1 MITIKPGSHVQTLL
15 SILSFVGEFPMRS
28 LHLLGSARSYKDLVY
43 KLTRPQEFRFPD
55 KGERFT
61 CKLLTVSGRGKNK
74 TIRLHRSALPLLKFW
89 DEDAYDNYLYEFN
102 DHAFSGNPRHVNR
115 NHLMAETAAMC
126 MRAGIEA
133 NPLYTPEIMDE
144 DIRQLNPDEPCFFF
158 GRDLKRLDDYELNK
172 IRFTRLAGTIVYS
185 GGLYYTYNYREEIL
199 KWMGDGE
206 QKIKFYLQSVFYG
219 LRDLDYRLDEAAVLF
234 GANYDLALDILQE
247 MAEKKFLEHGIFK
260 TYSDVMFVPMDS
272 FGIRLLRLITTPNW
286 QEEILDALFYENER
300 SYGKGIFAYDA
311 IRNEKYYLSFLDSN
325 ILRLFRFHKAALERE
340 GTFVV
345 ACHQEQLPFL
355 QTYFGDSA
363 KFAVVNTEK
372 LESILNIEKRDLILE
387 G

>member
-1 MITIKPGSHVQTLL
+1 MPLRTI
-15 SILSFVGEFPMRS
+15 
-28 LHLLGSARSYKDLVY
+28 DL
-43 KLTRPQEFRFPD
+43 
-55 KGERFT
+55 
-61 CKLLTVSGRGKNK
+61 C
-74 TIRLHRSALPLLKFW
+74 
-89 DEDAYDNYLYEFN
+89 
-102 DHAFSGNPRHVNR
+102 
-115 NHLMAETAAMC
+115 
-126 MRAGIEA
+126 AGIEA

-219 LRDLDYRLDEAAVLF
+219 LRDLNYRLDEAAVLF

-286 QEEILDALFYENER
+286 REQILDALFYEKER

-345 ACHQEQLPFL
+345 ACYEEQKPFL
-355 QTYFGDSA
+355 RAYFADTV
-363 KFAVVNTEK
+363 KFATVNMEK
-372 LESILNIEKRDLILE
+372 LENVLNIEKRDLILE

>member
-28 LHLLGSARSYKDLVY
+28 LHLLGSARSYKDLVH
-43 KLTRPQEFRFPD
+43 KLTLPQEFRFPD
-55 KGERFT
+55 KSERFI

-74 TIRLHRSALPLLKFW
+74 TIRLHKSALPLLKFW

-102 DHAFSGNPRHVNR
+102 DHVFSGNPRHVNR
-115 NHLMAETAAMC
+115 NHLLAETAAMC

-144 DIRQLNPDEPCFFF
+144 DIRQLTPDEPCFFF
-158 GRDLKRLDDYELNK
+158 GRDLKRLEDYELNK
-172 IRFTRLAGTIVYS
+172 IRFTRLAGAIVYS

-206 QKIKFYLQSVFYG
+206 QKIKYYLKSIFYE
-219 LRDLDYRLDEAAVLF
+219 LRGFSFRLGEAAVLF
-234 GANYDLALDILQE
+234 GASYDVALGILEQ
-247 MAEKKFLEHGIFK
+247 MAGKKILEHGIFK
-260 TYSDVMFVPMDS
+260 TYSDVMFVPMDH
-272 FGIRLLRLITTPNW
+272 FGIRLLRVITTPDW
-286 QEEILDALFYENER
+286 REDILDALFEKNER
-300 SYGKGIFAYDA
+300 SYDKGAFVYDA
-311 IRNEKYYLSFLDSN
+311 YRNDKYYLSFVDSN
-325 ILRLFRFHKAALERE
+325 IWRLFRFHKAALERE

-345 ACHQEQLPFL
+345 ACYEEQKPFL
-355 QTYFGDSA
+355 RAYFADTV
-363 KFAVVNTEK
+363 KFATVNMEK
-372 LESILNIEKRDLILE
+372 LENVLNIEKRDLILE

>member
-28 LHLLGSARSYKDLVY
+28 LHLLGSARSYKDLVH
-43 KLTRPQEFRFPD
+43 KLTQWQEFRFPD

-74 TIRLHRSALPLLKFW
+74 TIRLHKSALPLLKFW

-115 NHLMAETAAMC
+115 NHLLAETAAMC

-158 GRDLKRLDDYELNK
+158 GRDLKRLEDYELNK
-172 IRFTRLAGTIVYS
+172 IRFTRLAGAIVYP

-206 QKIKFYLQSVFYG
+206 QKIKYYLKSIFYE
-219 LRDLDYRLDEAAVLF
+219 LRGFSFRLGEAAVLF
-234 GANYDLALDILQE
+234 GASYDVALGILEQ
-247 MAEKKFLEHGIFK
+247 MADKKILEHGIFK
-260 TYSDVMFVPMDS
+260 TYSDVMFVPMDH
-272 FGIRLLRLITTPNW
+272 FGIRLLRVITTPDW
-286 QEEILDALFYENER
+286 REDILDALFEKNER
-300 SYGKGIFAYDA
+300 SYDKGAFVYDA
-311 IRNEKYYLSFLDSN
+311 YRNDKYYLSFVDSN
-325 ILRLFRFHKAALERE
+325 IWRLFRFHKAALERE

-345 ACHQEQLPFL
+345 ACYEEQKPFL
-355 QTYFGDSA
+355 RAYFGDSV
-363 KFAVVNTEK
+363 KFATVNMEK
-372 LESILNIEKRDLILE
+372 LENVLNIEKRDLILE